1 MGRGGGEEGGREK
14 ERGKVRRKKG
24 GRSIMKLYAL
34 AHILTHVLNSHTM
47 HIYTC
52 TLPCSAFM
60 CTNET
65 VNIWSH
71 LLGLLYFMFLTLHDN
86 FFFLPQN
93 RADFGDHL
101 TFTILD
107 LCFQVES
114 LPSPPLPPDSHPVS
128 PTLTVHV
135 KHPPPDTH
143 TFTPTLSVRTA

>member
-1 MGRGGGEEGGREK
+1 
-14 ERGKVRRKKG
+14 
-24 GRSIMKLYAL
+24 
-34 AHILTHVLNSHTM
+34 
-47 HIYTC
+47 
-52 TLPCSAFM
+52 M

-107 LCFQVES
+107 FCFQVES
-114 LPSPPLPPDSHPVS
+114 S
-128 PTLTVHV
+128 LTSL
-135 KHPPPDTH
+135 PPDTH
-143 TFTPTLSVRTA
+143 PHSQSQCDHALISSVKAWKVILFQCTPPFLVSHEFNFSCYLCHPNLQCFIDEVFMYMYSK